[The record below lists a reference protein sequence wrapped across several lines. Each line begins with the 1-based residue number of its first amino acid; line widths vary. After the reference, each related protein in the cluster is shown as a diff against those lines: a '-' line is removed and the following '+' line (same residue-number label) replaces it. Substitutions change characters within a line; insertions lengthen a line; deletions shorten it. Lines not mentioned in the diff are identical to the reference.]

1 MITSQ
6 LSSVRVNFDD
16 EVRDLLILSSLPEIW
31 NGLAM
36 ATSNSVSRSSTLNFD
51 DVFGAIL
58 SEEMRQ
64 KISGET

>member
-1 MITSQ
+1 MITSL
-6 LSSVRVNFDD
+6 LSFVGVNFDD

-31 NGLAM
+31 NGLVM

-58 SEEMRQ
+58 SEEM
-64 KISGET
+64 